1 MKKHSQM
8 LKGLLGIIA
17 GITLLLALALPAFAE
32 QGVTLSV
39 IVRDE
44 NSDPLKGAVFTLVS
58 NVENDKTAYT
68 SAASDENGMAVF
80 TGLPQNGEF
89 DLIQKSAPE
98 GYLKDE
104 HIYLITINNGSVY
117 TLYDGEL
124 AEYETI
130 AAENKKYTPYTV
142 EVPFTVEVKQTGKKA
157 PGKETFTINP
167 IGDFFTQYEYIKIVS
182 TTVETNGAGKFNGTL
197 KFTVPQEHLVYLSD
211 GFNIAQVK
219 GNKEG
224 WTYSDAIFCMV
235 PELSLETD
243 NGAAAITGFRIHAV
257 TLKDGEYALGEEELN
272 EACFINSYNMAE
284 EEKPPVNNP
293 DKTPVKENEKPKSP
307 KTGDN
312 AADFAITLML
322 TGIALGGVSIA
333 FKKKHV

>member
-1 MKKHSQM
+1 MILPTIQSFRP
-8 LKGLLGIIA
+8 
-17 GITLLLALALPAFAE
+17 ITKAE
-32 QGVTLSV
+32 GEDFLTK
-39 IVRDE
+39 
-44 NSDPLKGAVFTLVS
+44 PL
-58 NVENDKTAYT
+58 
-68 SAASDENGMAVF
+68 
-80 TGLPQNGEF
+80 
-89 DLIQKSAPE
+89 
-98 GYLKDE
+98 
-104 HIYLITINNGSVY
+104 
-117 TLYDGEL
+117 
-124 AEYETI
+124 
-130 AAENKKYTPYTV
+130 PYTV

-167 IGDFFTQYEYIKIVS
+167 IGDFFTQYEYIKTVS
-182 TTVETNGAGKFNGTL
+182 ATVETNGAGKFNGTL

-243 NGAAAITGFRIHAV
+243 NGTAAITGFRIHAV
-257 TLKDGEYALGEEELN
+257 TLMDGEYALGEEELN

>member
-1 MKKHSQM
+1 MKKHCQM

-32 QGVTLSV
+32 QDVTLSV

-44 NSDPLKGAVFTLVS
+44 NSDLLKGAVFTLVS

-89 DLIQKSAPE
+89 DLSQKSAPE

-104 HIYLITINNGSVY
+104 NIYLITINNGSVY
-117 TLYDGEL
+117 TLYYGEL
-124 AEYETI
+124 AEYRTLEV
-130 AAENKKYTPYTV
+130 ENKKYTPYTV
-142 EVPFTVEVKQTGKKA
+142 EVPFTVEVKQTGKKS

-167 IGDFFTQYEYIKIVS
+167 IGDFFTEYEYIKIVS
-182 TTVETNGAGKFNGTL
+182 ATVETNGTGKFNGTL

-219 GNKEG
+219 GNKDG
-224 WTYSDAIFCMV
+224 WTYSDAIFFMV
-235 PELSLETD
+235 PELSSETD
-243 NGAAAITGFRIHAV
+243 NGASAITGFRIHAV
-257 TLKDGEYALGEEELN
+257 TLKDGEYAIGEEELN
-272 EACFINSYNMAE
+272 EICFINSYNMAE
-284 EEKPPVNNP
+284 DEKPPVNNP
-293 DKTPVKENEKPKSP
+293 DKMPDKEVKPKSP

-312 AADFAITLML
+312 AADFAMALML